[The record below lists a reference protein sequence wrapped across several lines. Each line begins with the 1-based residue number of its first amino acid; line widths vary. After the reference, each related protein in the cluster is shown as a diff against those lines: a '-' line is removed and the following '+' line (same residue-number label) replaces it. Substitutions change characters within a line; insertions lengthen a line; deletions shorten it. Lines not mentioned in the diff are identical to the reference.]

1 VKYLPDM
8 IRVILYV
15 KSLGH
20 DFGHAATGPKVGLVS
35 SFHRPCQENLQQLLL
50 LLRVQTGLAARM
62 WFGN

>member
-1 VKYLPDM
+1 VEYLPNM

-20 DFGHAATGPKVGLVS
+20 DFGYAATGPKVGSVTG
-35 SFHRPCQENLQQLLL
+35 FYRPCQENLQQLLL
-50 LLRVQTGLAARM
+50 LPRVQTGLAARM